1 MRENISVSRG
11 DMIFTVMRSLWKKNE
26 AVCWG
31 QKLAKEL
38 KVVLP
43 ISFYE
48 KEVNNLYNSVACID
62 ADGELLGVYRKTTYS
77 R

>member
-1 MRENISVSRG
+1 MKRYDVIAKLTELRAQEDSPLSKTIYQTMKRN
-11 DMIFTVMRSLWKKNE
+11 
-26 AVCWG
+26 

-48 KEVNNLYNSVACID
+48 KEVNNLYNSVD
-62 ADGELLGVYRKTTYS
+62 RF
-77 R
+77 